1 MNISKKT
8 QEMVLTA
15 IFSAIIIAMANIPYL
30 GYLNLGVINATL
42 IHIPVIIGA
51 ILIGPKAGAF
61 LGFVFGATS
70 LIRATFQPNLTSF
83 AFSPFYA
90 GGNMGSLVICFV
102 PRILIGIVSYYVFY
116 GLVNGLKKHRK
127 ENKKSGARETVSLFL
142 SGIAGS
148 MTNTLLVMNLIF
160 VLFSDQYG
168 AVEGVTGSEEIYL
181 FIVGVIVMNGI
192 PEAIVAGILTA
203 MVCKVMLKVM
213 SGTRFGYGRKI
224 TKSSAH

>member
-15 IFSAIIIAMANIPYL
+15 IFAAIVIAMANIPYL
-30 GYLNLGVINATL
+30 GYLNFGVISATL

-90 GGNMGSLVICFV
+90 GGNIWSLVICFV

-116 GLVNGLKKHRK
+116 GLVQKFKK
-127 ENKKSGARETVSLFL
+127 NKKRGETISLFIA
-142 SGIAGS
+142 GIAGS
-148 MTNTLLVMNLIF
+148 LTNTLLVMNLIF
-160 VLFSDQYG
+160 IVFSDQYG
-168 AVEGVTGSEEIYL
+168 AVQGVEGSAAIYS
-181 FIVGVIVMNGI
+181 FIMGVIVMNGI
-192 PEAIVAGILTA
+192 PEAIIAGVITA
-203 MVCKVMLKVM
+203 MVCKIMLKVM
-213 SGTRFGYGRKI
+213 SGSRFGYGRT
-224 TKSSAH
+224 TKKLTTH

>member
-8 QEMVLTA
+8 EEMVLTA
-15 IFSAIIIAMANIPYL
+15 IFAAIIIAMANIPYL
-30 GYLNLGVINATL
+30 GYLNLGVISATL

-70 LIRATFQPNLTSF
+70 LIRATFEPNLSSF

-90 GGNMGSLVICFV
+90 GGNMWSLVVCFV
-102 PRILIGIVSYYVFY
+102 PRILIGIVSYYVFH
-116 GLVNGLKKHRK
+116 LMMKLWKKGK
-127 ENKKSGARETVSLFL
+127 EEQKKNVGAEAVSLVVA
-142 SGIAGS
+142 GVAGS

-160 VLFSDQYG
+160 VFFSDQYG
-168 AVEGVTGSEEIYL
+168 AVQGVAGAGAIYK
-181 FIVGVIVMNGI
+181 FIVGVIVANGI
-192 PEAIVAGILTA
+192 PEAIVAGVITA

-213 SGTRFGYGRKI
+213 SGTRFGYGRVAS
-224 TKSSAH
+224 KSSL

>member
-8 QEMVLTA
+8 EEMVLTA
-15 IFSAIIIAMANIPYL
+15 IFAAIIIAMANIPYL
-30 GYLNLGVINATL
+30 GYLNLGVISATL

-70 LIRATFQPNLTSF
+70 LIRATFEPNLSSF

-90 GGNMGSLVICFV
+90 GGNMWSLVVCFV
-102 PRILIGIVSYYVFY
+102 PRILIGIVSYYVFHSMMK
-116 GLVNGLKKHRK
+116 LWKKGK
-127 ENKKSGARETVSLFL
+127 EEQKKNMGAEAVSLVVA
-142 SGIAGS
+142 GVAGS

-160 VLFSDQYG
+160 VFFSDQYG
-168 AVEGVTGSEEIYL
+168 AVQGVAGAGAIYK
-181 FIVGVIVMNGI
+181 FIVGVIVANGI
-192 PEAIVAGILTA
+192 PEAIVAGVITA

-213 SGTRFGYGRKI
+213 SGTRFGYGRVAS
-224 TKSSAH
+224 KSSL

>member
-15 IFSAIIIAMANIPYL
+15 IFAAIIIAMANIPYL
-30 GYLNLGVINATL
+30 GYLNFGVVSATL

-70 LIRATFQPNLTSF
+70 LIRATFQPNLSSF

-90 GGNMGSLVICFV
+90 GGNMWSLVICFV

-116 GLVNGLKKHRK
+116 GLVNGFKKHKK
-127 ENKKSGARETVSLFL
+127 ENKKRGGLETISLL
-142 SGIAGS
+142 IAGIAGS

-160 VLFSDQYG
+160 VFFSDQYG
-168 AVEGVTGSEEIYL
+168 AVQGVAGSGAIYK
-181 FIVGVIVMNGI
+181 FIVGVIVVNGI
-192 PEAIVAGILTA
+192 PEAIIAGILTA

-213 SGTRFGYGRKI
+213 SGTRFGYGHTI
-224 TKSSAH
+224 TKSSTR